1 MLSLYEI
8 LKKLY
13 TVNSPSGFESDMAKL
28 IREILGEDGFSY
40 KVDPLGNLI
49 VNKKGVG
56 KKCILDAHMDT
67 TGFLATFIDDNGF
80 IRADQLGGLSF
91 CDLHNTPIRFLN
103 GKSGVISYE
112 QKTKIAERKL
122 SSFFI
127 DIGAKDKESAK
138 KSVLPGDAAV
148 FEGKLT
154 KLSDT
159 KIRAPY
165 LDNRIGCAILIYTLL
180 NLNECPYDIY
190 AVFSTQEEVGL
201 RGATVAAFG
210 IDADFAIVLDVTD
223 SCDIPSF
230 DGYGETKLSGGAA
243 IKVMDNSFIAHPAIV
258 SALCDTAEKEAIPYQ
273 RDIIT
278 IGGTDGGSI
287 HMSKS
292 GIPTGGI
299 SVPTRYIHSP
309 CEVCDLQDAE
319 NSAKLLIKT
328 LETQA
333 IIL

>member
-13 TVNSPSGFESDMAKL
+13 TVDSPSGFEANMAKL
-28 IREILGEDGFSY
+28 IREILGEGSFSFNT
-40 KVDPLGNLI
+40 DPLGNLI

-80 IRADQLGGLSF
+80 IRADQLGGLSV
-91 CDLHNTPIRFLN
+91 CDLHNTPVRFLN
-103 GKSGVISYE
+103 GKNGVISYE
-112 QKTKIAERKL
+112 QKTKIADRKL

-127 DIGAKDKESAK
+127 DIGAEDRESAK
-138 KSVLPGDAAV
+138 NSVLPGDAAV
-148 FEGKLT
+148 FSGKLT
-154 KLSDT
+154 KLSGSKVT
-159 KIRAPY
+159 APY
-165 LDNRIGCAILIYTLL
+165 LDNRIGCAILIYALL
-180 NLNECPYDIY
+180 NLDECPYDIY

-223 SCDIPSF
+223 SCDTPSF
-230 DGYGETKLSGGAA
+230 DGFGETKLGSGAA
-243 IKVMDNSFIAHPAIV
+243 IKIMDNSFIAHPAII
-258 SALCDTAEKEAIPYQ
+258 SALCETAEKEEILYQ

-309 CEVCDLQDAE
+309 CEMCDMKDAE
-319 NSAKLLIKT
+319 SAAKLLICA
-328 LETQA
+328 LETQS